1 MKRSKQLRIYTA
13 SAGSGKTHTLT
24 GEYLRLALRTRG
36 AFRYIQAVTFTNKA
50 TAEMKERILEELYS
64 LAVGGSSPF
73 AEELMQELALT
84 TEQLQVRAQEVL
96 TEILNDYSSLR
107 VKTIDSFFQEVMR
120 AFSHELGLPGGFRI
134 EMEQKAVLEQA
145 VVRLL
150 HSLGEKDTSDV
161 ENWIRRLAEDLIEEG
176 RGHNIRREIVS
187 LGDELFKEQLLL
199 LSEEGKLPT
208 KAAIHRYQTEMNK
221 LMEGFEQRRLSIAR
235 RAEEIVATAG
245 ISFYDFKGGTK
256 GGILEFAKVLKG
268 GEVKPPTKTFMAMAE
283 GDPETT
289 LYAKTTPATTQ
300 AAILSAYQSGL
311 KECLTEMA
319 TLYLGREWQ
328 EYSTAKQSLPF
339 LNRLGIISDLW
350 RQIEGIRQEENK
362 MLISDAP
369 SLLHRIIDGSETPFV
384 YDKIGVRIEHEMIDE
399 FQDTSRLQYENFKP
413 LLSESLA
420 HGKYNLLVGDAK
432 QSIYR
437 FRNADRRLLTEVVS
451 RDFAETSER
460 VNLPY
465 NWRSTPEIIEFNNSL
480 YKHLPQILCEA
491 MTREAETMAM
501 PDPKLPEEINRTFMQ
516 TYADVEQLVPP
527 AKADR
532 HGSVC
537 IYLPSPASSE
547 EAEANLSW
555 EEQILQDLP
564 RFIIGLQKRGY
575 APSDIAILVRK
586 TYQAREIARAMLS
599 YQPEPDEED
608 YPLIPMS
615 DESLSLSGA
624 ASIRFLSNLLKF
636 ISRPQSDALRQ
647 IAYLSYEEL
656 RKEKGLAPTEEG
668 NFSAAELAEF
678 ANLRRRSLYELA
690 EGLVSFFHSY
700 LPEREMPYLIAWL
713 DLINDFGHERSADLH
728 SFLQWWDETGH
739 AKSRISSAPNSQAV
753 TLMTIHKAKGLGF
766 RVVLIPF
773 LDWNLD
779 DEAAHR
785 HILWCKI
792 DPARSPFN
800 ILPVVPIRYKK
811 EMAQTMFAADY
822 FRERADIL
830 LDNLN
835 LLYVATTRAKEE
847 MHLWL
852 HPSQKPESLSTVGD
866 LIHLALASLDENKT
880 ESDMYCW
887 GSPVISARQKTTDHL
902 SSGLSFTLPK
912 GSLSAVADRLAI
924 RPEGSEFYRRH
935 KPLYHGHVMHRILAD
950 IVLAKEIEPA
960 LERYVS
966 GGIVTRDEA
975 IELVDRLSVVTS
987 DSRLSRWFDG
997 SGRVL
1002 NEQDILLPEGE
1013 QRRPDRI
1020 ILYDDHTDIVDYKF
1034 GAVRKVHHAQMENY
1048 IRLLVSMGYPSVRG
1062 YLWYL
1067 PNNEIVGV

>member
-64 LAVGGSSPF
+64 LAMGGSSPF
-73 AEELMQELALT
+73 TETMMQELALT
-84 TEQLQVRAQEVL
+84 SEQLQIRAQEVL

-134 EMEQKAVLEQA
+134 EMEQKTVLEQA

-161 ENWIRRLAEDLIEEG
+161 ENWIRRLAEELIEEG
-176 RGHNIRREIVS
+176 RGHNIRREMIS

-221 LMEGFEQRRLSIAR
+221 LVEAFQERRLSIAR
-235 RAEEIVATAG
+235 RAEEIVSAAG
-245 ISFYDFKGGTK
+245 ISFYDFK

-268 GEVKPPTKTFMAMAE
+268 AEVKPPTKTFMAMAE

-289 LYAKTTPATTQ
+289 LYAKSTSATTQ
-300 AAILSAYQSGL
+300 AAILSAYHSGL

-319 TLYLGREWQ
+319 GLYLGREWQ

-350 RQIEGIRQEENK
+350 RQIEEIRQEENK

-384 YDKIGVRIEHEMIDE
+384 YDKIGIRIEHEMIDE

-413 LLSESLA
+413 LLAESLA

-437 FRNADRRLLTEVVS
+437 FRNADRRLLTDVVS

-465 NWRSTPEIIEFNNSL
+465 NWRSAPEIIAFNNTL
-480 YKHLPQILCEA
+480 YEHLPQILCEA
-491 MTREAETMAM
+491 MSREAETVAV
-501 PDPKLPEEINRTFMQ
+501 PDPQLGEEIKRTFMH

-527 AKADR
+527 ARADG
-532 HGSVC
+532 HGAVC
-537 IYLPSPASSE
+537 VYAPPAESQDSAD
-547 EAEANLSW
+547 AELSW
-555 EEQILQDLP
+555 EERILQDLP

-599 YQPEPDEED
+599 YQPEKDEVN

-624 ASIRFLSNLLKF
+624 ASIRFFSNLLKF

-656 RKEKGLAPTEEG
+656 RKEKGLNPMEEG
-668 NFSAAELAEF
+668 NFSATELAEF

-690 EGLVSFFHSY
+690 EGLVSLFHTY
-700 LPEREMPYLIAWL
+700 LLEDETPYVVAWL

-728 SFLQWWDETGH
+728 SFLQWWEETGY

-773 LDWNLD
+773 LDWSLD

-792 DPARSPFN
+792 DTNRTPFN

-811 EMAQTMFAADY
+811 EMAQTMFATDY

-835 LLYVATTRAKEE
+835 LLYVATTRAKDE

-852 HPSQKPESLSTVGD
+852 PPSKKPESLSTVGD
-866 LIHLALASLDENKT
+866 LMHLALASLEENKG
-880 ESDMYCW
+880 ESDVYCW
-887 GSPVISARQKTTDHL
+887 GDPHLTVRQKAKDRP
-902 SSGLSFTLPK
+902 SSGLSFALPK
-912 GSLSAVADRLAI
+912 GRPSAISERLAI

-950 IVLAKEIEPA
+950 IILAQDIAPAIEN
-960 LERYVS
+960 YVS
-966 GGIVTRDEA
+966 AGIVTDEEA
-975 IELVDRLSVVTS
+975 VELSGRLSVITS
-987 DSRLSRWFDG
+987 DIRFSHWFDG

-1002 NEQDILLPEGE
+1002 NEQDILLPEGG

-1020 ILYDDHTDIVDYKF
+1020 ILYEDHTDIVDYKF
-1034 GAVRKVHHAQMENY
+1034 GRIRETHHAQMKSY
-1048 IRLLVSMGYPSVRG
+1048 IHLLNSMGYPSVRG
-1062 YLWYL
+1062 YLWSL
-1067 PNNEIVGV
+1067 PNNEVVSVGGV